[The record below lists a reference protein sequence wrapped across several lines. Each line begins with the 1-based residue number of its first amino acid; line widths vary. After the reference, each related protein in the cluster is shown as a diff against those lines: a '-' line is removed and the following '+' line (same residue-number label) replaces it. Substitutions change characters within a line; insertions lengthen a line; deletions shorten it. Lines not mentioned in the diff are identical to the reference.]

1 MIIPLPAG
9 AFAPPAMA
17 ATACRAGP
25 GHAFQ
30 DSLGIDMNL
39 GAGNVSSFEDSA
51 NLPKVT
57 EV

>member
-1 MIIPLPAG
+1 
-9 AFAPPAMA
+9 MA

-39 GAGNVSSFEDSA
+39 AAGNVSSFEDSA